1 MYAVAKFK
9 IYLLVILYNIY
20 LLTSLARGYTIDKV
34 SVERHL
40 PVTYF
45 TVMVDPPAE
54 QPLLTNDSNDLVFK
68 TQLNQVKKD
77 NIIPTTQ
84 FFNLRTYI
92 FDNNLHYNIP
102 LICYKYAVSQNTAD
116 G

>member
-9 IYLLVILYNIY
+9 IYLLVILYNVY
-20 LLTSLARGYTIDKV
+20 LLTSLAKGYTIDKV
-34 SVERHL
+34 QVEKPL
-40 PVTYF
+40 PVTHF
-45 TVMVDPPAE
+45 AVMVDPPAE
-54 QPLLTNDSNDLVFK
+54 QPLLTNDSNELVFK